1 MVKYLYGR
9 RTHFFAPD
17 TGGSSGGGT
26 AASAKG
32 PQANGDGK
40 SGDAAP
46 PADPFKDLPWDEL
59 DDVTKAQ
66 LEKIREAHVATV
78 QHSTKLEADLKRT
91 DGIAR
96 SFQSQLDRI
105 KAEQEKQ
112 ARPPEKDEYL
122 ESVKDQLRKSGF
134 NPDEVDKMAPIFAG
148 MFKNMVPQ
156 LKREIGQDL
165 LPLANTVM
173 GREAEA
179 AFMHARNND
188 PLGMLADPNV
198 AGRVW
203 EMVQERVKNNE
214 PTNFGIVSNLAKIV
228 WADFQAEQ
236 KLNPDATKNRE
247 ANANLAPPALR
258 TGMTYPGAN
267 NAPQFTPPVDPNA
280 PKTTLNADT
289 EAALATTFRHMGAS
303 TGVYPKR
310 FQPTQPRGKKK

>member
-1 MVKYLYGR
+1 MISLIHGR

-17 TGGSSGGGT
+17 TGGSSGGG
-26 AASAKG
+26 AAAPAAQGQTS
-32 PQANGDGK
+32 NGEGK

-66 LEKIREAHVATV
+66 LEKVRDAHVATL
-78 QHSTKLEADLKRT
+78 QRSTKLEADLKRT

-96 SFQSQLDRI
+96 SFQSQLDRL
-105 KAEQEKQ
+105 KADAEKRQ
-112 ARPPEKDEYL
+112 QPPEKDEYL

-134 NPDEVDKMAPIFAG
+134 NPDEVEKMAPIFAG

-188 PLGMLADPNV
+188 PLGMLNDPNV

-228 WADFQAEQ
+228 WADLQAEQ
-236 KLNPDATKNRE
+236 KLNPDANRNRE
-247 ANANLAPPALR
+247 ANLNLTPPALR
-258 TGMTYPGAN
+258 TGMSYPGGN
-267 NAPQFTPPVDPNA
+267 NAPTFTPPPDPNA
-280 PKTTLNADT
+280 AKTTLNSDT
-289 EAALATTFRHMGAS
+289 EAALATTFRHM
-303 TGVYPKR
+303 
-310 FQPTQPRGKKK
+310 